1 MITYEEFLSLI
12 EEQVSESA
20 EDDYTVR
27 IVPVRKNNGV
37 MLDSMLIS
45 RPGDMVCPNIY
56 LNALYDCYQSGMS
69 IPGIAD
75 RILKQYR
82 KSMPSEAFDVEEL
95 LSRDAVCGNVVYRV
109 INRSR
114 NKDILNDI
122 PHRDFLD
129 LSLVYY
135 VMVRSNQI
143 GDGAV
148 LVHREHQRLWG
159 ISDEELDQAARE
171 NTRRLLPPDVVGIAK
186 MLGELSEKDGA
197 SESREEE
204 DNTDRGGESGE
215 EEFREVP
222 MYVLTNSSRQ
232 FGACYMADK
241 AVLNELARREDDD
254 LYILPSSVHECMIVP
269 CRYEEDPEDLGK
281 MVREINRTE
290 VDAEEFLSDSVYHYD
305 RIMDRVEIAA

>member
-1 MITYEEFLSLI
+1 MITYKEFLSLI
-12 EEQVSESA
+12 EEQVSESI

-82 KSMPSEAFDVEEL
+82 KSMPSEAFDVEGML
-95 LSRDAVCGNVVYRV
+95 NPDSVRSNVVYRV
-109 INRSR
+109 VNSSMNRELL
-114 NKDILNDI
+114 KGV

-135 VMVRSNQI
+135 VMVRSDQI

-171 NTRRLLPPDVVGIAK
+171 NTRRLLPPDIMGIDK
-186 MLGELSEKDGA
+186 MMGELSEEIGINLCVK
-197 SESREEE
+197 EE